1 MLVGVGQQLTGVV
14 KQLAFLPLR
23 QIAVGE
29 NALIERMDN
38 AFWHK
43 PARVSN
49 KTDRQNA
56 APTRL

>member
-43 PARVSN
+43 AARVS
-49 KTDRQNA
+49 KQD
-56 APTRL
+56 